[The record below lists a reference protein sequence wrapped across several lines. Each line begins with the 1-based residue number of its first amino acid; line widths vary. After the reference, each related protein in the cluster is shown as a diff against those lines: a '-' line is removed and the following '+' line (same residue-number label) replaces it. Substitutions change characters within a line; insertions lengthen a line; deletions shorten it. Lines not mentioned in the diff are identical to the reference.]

1 MVSEKF
7 MSTLKKWFNLNW
19 MFECPDAILTC
30 STLKCGEKSYIVFGG
45 HDKTLYLMNEE
56 LNILDSV
63 TFDGWV
69 RTTHSVDIT
78 KDGCDEILVGA
89 GDGNFLVVK
98 LVKGIDKLAGI
109 MNYKSKG
116 KVLSVTAGDFT
127 RDNNIELI
135 YGSEDKTIKIFE
147 NIDSKEP
154 KYSLYYDSWVTACTL
169 GYLKIADVDTPIYG
183 LLAGTKNGMLQLI
196 EFKENKPDIVWQK
209 DLGSQINTI
218 EIGDV
223 SNDGYNEIVVGTD
236 DSFVRIFNSSGEEL
250 KSIKIEESR
259 PISLKIIDIDGDNAK
274 EIIVGCANGKLN
286 IYHNPKLDSL
296 DIELKWKASAANS
309 IKIVS
314 SIVNPSDGKIN
325 ILFGGYDRSI
335 RCISDLECGETPPL
349 DIPNNMILSEPQ
361 QIITETTTQKPI
373 VFETVP
379 TNIREYIF
387 KYLIDNRIIEGI
399 GAELEKRGYLTDSV
413 VEEFQ
418 RMISEKADSFEKIT
432 YSVWTLPEDQIG
444 VGGTIRAP
452 TEPPAKKTKKI
463 KPVVIEQE
471 VPTQKGD
478 ALIDALKMDIKK
490 EKEDVKKS
498 VSSTAAEVNIKTI
511 IITHL
516 EKFKLVPTKTKLIE
530 DLVILGYDRDMV
542 EQQIDKLRMEGVILY
557 SRSDPKGWSLATD

>member
-1 MVSEKF
+1 
-7 MSTLKKWFNLNW
+7 MSTLKNSFNLNW

-30 STLKCGEKSYIVFGG
+30 STLKCGDKSYIVFGG
-45 HDKTLYLMNEE
+45 HDKTLYLMDED

-69 RTTHSVDIT
+69 RTTHAVDIT
-78 KDGCDEILVGA
+78 QDGCEEILVGA

-127 RDNNIELI
+127 RDSNIELI
-135 YGSEDKTIKIFE
+135 YGSEDKTLKIFE

-154 KYSLYYDSWVTACTL
+154 KYTLYYDSWVTACTL
-169 GYLKIADVDTPIYG
+169 GYLKLPEVDVPIYG
-183 LLAGTKNGMLQLI
+183 LLAGSKNGTLQLI
-196 EFKENKPDIVWQK
+196 QFKEDKPDIVWQK
-209 DLGSQINTI
+209 ELGSQINTI
-218 EIGDV
+218 EVGDV
-223 SNDGYNEIVVGTD
+223 SNDGYHEIVVGTD
-236 DSFVRIFNSSGEEL
+236 DSFVKIFNSSGEEL
-250 KSIKIEESR
+250 KALKIEESR
-259 PISLKIIDIDGDNAK
+259 PVSLKIIDIDGDNAK
-274 EIIVGCANGKLN
+274 EIIVGCADGTLN

-296 DIELKWKASAANS
+296 DIKLKWKTSASNS

-314 SIVNPSDGKIN
+314 SIVNPEDGKTN

-335 RCISDLECGETPPL
+335 RCISDLECGEKPPL
-349 DIPNNMILSEPQ
+349 AVPNNITVPEPQ
-361 QIITETTTQKPI
+361 TTEAAEQAKKQI

-399 GAELEKRGYLTDSV
+399 GAELTKKGYLTDSV

-418 RMISEKADSFEKIT
+418 RMISDKAESLEKRT
-432 YSVWTLPEDQIG
+432 YSVWTLPEDKIG
-444 VGGTIRAP
+444 EGGITVAP
-452 TEPPAKKTKKI
+452 TKAPAKKGKKI

-471 VPTQKGD
+471 VPTHKGGT
-478 ALIDALKMDIKK
+478 LIDALKQDPRK
-490 EKEDVKKS
+490 EKAKKKKLTAES
-498 VSSTAAEVNIKTI
+498 VAEINIKTI

-516 EKFKLVPTKTKLIE
+516 EKFKLIATKNKLIE
-530 DLVILGYDRDMV
+530 DLVILGYNRDLV
-542 EQQIDKLRMEGVILY
+542 EDQIDKLRIEGILLY
-557 SRSDPKGWSLATD
+557 SRSEPKGWSLSSY

>member
-1 MVSEKF
+1 
-7 MSTLKKWFNLNW
+7 MSTLKKRFNLNW
-19 MFECPDAILTC
+19 MFECPDAVLTC

-56 LNILDSV
+56 LNILDSI

-69 RTTHSVDIT
+69 RTTHAVDIT
-78 KDGCDEILVGA
+78 NDGCEEILVGA

-116 KVLSVTAGDFT
+116 KVLSVIAGDFT
-127 RDNNIELI
+127 RDENIELI
-135 YGSEDKTIKIFE
+135 YGSEDKTLKIFE
-147 NIDSKEP
+147 NIDSTEP
-154 KYSLYYDSWVTACTL
+154 KFTLYYDSWVTACTL
-169 GYLKIADVDTPIYG
+169 GYLKLPDVDTPIYG
-183 LLAGTKNGMLQLI
+183 LLTGTKNGMLQLI

-209 DLGSQINTI
+209 ELGSQINTI
-218 EIGDV
+218 EVGDV
-223 SNDGYNEIVVGTD
+223 SNNGYHEIVVGTD
-236 DSFVRIFNSSGEEL
+236 DSFVKVFNSSGEEL
-250 KSIKIEESR
+250 KTIKIEDSR
-259 PISLKIIDIDGDNAK
+259 PISLKIIDIDGDSAK
-274 EIIVGCANGKLN
+274 EIIVGCANGTLY
-286 IYHNPKLDSL
+286 IYHNPNLDSM
-296 DIELKWKASAANS
+296 DIELKWKTTASNS

-314 SIVNPSDGKIN
+314 SLVNPEDGTTN

-335 RCISDLECGETPPL
+335 RCISDLECGEAPQL
-349 DIPNNMILSEPQ
+349 DVPNNMAIPEIQPKSVE
-361 QIITETTTQKPI
+361 ETPPKSI

-432 YSVWTLPEDQIG
+432 YSVWTLPKDQVG
-444 VGGTIRAP
+444 EGGTTGAP
-452 TEPPAKKTKKI
+452 TKPPSKKSKKI

-471 VPTQKGD
+471 VPTQRGGS
-478 ALIDALKMDIKK
+478 LIDALKPTPNGEKK
-490 EKEDVKKS
+490 TEPKS
-498 VSSTAAEVNIKTI
+498 IAGTAAEVNIRTI

-516 EKFKLVPTKTKLIE
+516 EKFKLVPTKIKLIE
-530 DLVILGYDRDMV
+530 DIVILGYDKDMV
-542 EQQIDKLRMEGVILY
+542 EKQIDKLRMEGVLLY
-557 SRSDPKGWSLATD
+557 SRSEPKGWSLGDY